1 MFSKISQLSKTVAD
15 ELTRIN
21 EEVNNPA
28 LGGQQQLA
36 DPEIAKKII
45 NTETPEISD
54 ITKPDEIAETPTTL
68 ANDSGVPN
76 ADNSTSTPED
86 VKSDT
91 NSSATEE
98 PNGTTK
104 SVDDPNIKQDP
115 KLLVPG
121 TQIKLSSLSPEIR
134 TRLNKY
140 AKYEKKYPQLYEA
153 YKLEKKKTALIRA
166 FENMLKEQ
174 TPCSSI
180 GELNAMRDYLNSI
193 TNQGKI
199 LNAELSKITKEKKA
213 EEDKVESLTQK
224 IKDLQKALTTRNADE
239 ATDLLKLK
247 DEVGKLKEVNLKQL
261 DIEKKYTT
269 ILEENKSLKQK
280 VKELENSGIEKEEL
294 EKMESEKKLL
304 QNQIESLTTDNQ
316 NLTKQTESF
325 QQDLKELKQSRTDE
339 AAESLKISEELN
351 EKVANL
357 EKKVESSKKLND
369 LFKNKVESLT
379 EELEKKS
386 TTQSS
391 TTPDLHTTQSKNSKK
406 KKKAKNNNTK
416 STEEP
421 QNSKTTEM
429 LSPEEEPAKI
439 GKHSDIQIIELKHE
453 VDELNQKYSEEIKKS
468 TNLARSIESKN
479 AEIEELKDMVRDVG
493 DSLVEAQKANKSSND
508 LEKTLKDTK
517 AELESKLNELEMLR
531 IQNANALTDYEKT
544 KTSLSSK
551 VDDYIK
557 RIDTL
562 ESTLAKK
569 NSDYASLQ
577 KKVNDY
583 ESNKNNLEALL
594 AKNKKNEQKL
604 QDQIKTL
611 MEEKNKL
618 QKELSLLKT
627 TAEKDIANKNDY
639 QNMKIQLARKE
650 RVLVEAENKI
660 KFLQEDKS
668 KINDLMIELKVQ
680 NKELKNHELSYKEEK
695 NNLVKLN
702 EKLKAEANEST
713 LRINRL
719 SLDNTKLSK
728 QLEELQDQYNEV
740 KHIKSSS
747 NDQVESYKKR
757 LEELLMRNKEYE
769 NKIDILQEE
778 LTQSRTMLQERTRE
792 MTTMRKLV
800 IDNEEAQNSDLKEL
814 KYKYDRLL
822 EEKEKSDN
830 DALVSI
836 RSKQREIDD
845 LKRKCSD
852 LSTKLEQLE
861 ATNSSLDEKL
871 KVLDQ
876 NRTLEMSRKNSLK
889 VEESTQ
895 DVYNSKMINS
905 LRESLTKTEE
915 RLKELEELNSKLR
928 TVNQD
933 SSDKL
938 IRLNKKYK
946 LLSLQYKRR
955 MSESGQPHSRNNSFT
970 FSRNNSIIMPLE
982 IPDATLLHPEA
993 QSSEL
998 ITEKEDV
1005 EGIKEKSI
1013 YIKNVLMGFLEHKE
1027 QRQMLLPVIKTLL
1040 YMSDDDTKKL
1050 NELLV

>member
-429 LSPEEEPAKI
+429 LSPEEELAKI

>member
-121 TQIKLSSLSPEIR
+121 TQIKLSSLSPEMR

-429 LSPEEEPAKI
+429 LSPEEELAKI

-861 ATNSSLDEKL
+861 ATNSLLDEKL